1 MKTATVPQAS
11 NSMVLCLRPS
21 MLGLGLDRVSEDEDD
36 GDDED
41 EDDND
46 NEEWEAGRPGRGEE
60 T

>member
-21 MLGLGLDRVSEDEDD
+21 MLGLGLDRVTEDDDGGDYEDED
-36 GDDED
+36 
-41 EDDND
+41 
-46 NEEWEAGRPGRGEE
+46 EEWEAGRPGRGEE